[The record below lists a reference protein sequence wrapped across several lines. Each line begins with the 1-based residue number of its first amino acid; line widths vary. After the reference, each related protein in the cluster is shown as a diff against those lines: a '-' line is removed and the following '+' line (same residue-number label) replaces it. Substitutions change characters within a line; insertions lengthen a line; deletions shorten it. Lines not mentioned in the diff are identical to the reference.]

1 MTFFVIS
8 GVTGNLPTPKYTKSY
23 ASSTI
28 AVTVFAGKTPQL
40 YPKTSKNSHSSVGRC
55 VFALLRGVALC
66 FIERHVGCGGLSTLS
81 IFTHRHSR
89 LAGSLF
95 LGGRA
100 VREPSDI
107 KMAKNMMD
115 GPVCGRFA
123 TVFGTVR
130 QQIAQKTVGRCDVH
144 HVGSGGVFFGGV
156 SGMEISPLAPLG
168 RDDMED
174 TRSVAIPWS
183 KSVLPVL
190 TGNPAGVEWKVINN
204 TKC

>member
-1 MTFFVIS
+1 MSFVIVLS
-8 GVTGNLPTPKYTKSY
+8 GVTGNLPTSKYTKSY

-55 VFALLRGVALC
+55 VFALLRGVAFC

-89 LAGSLF
+89 LDRESF
-95 LGGRA
+95 IFGGRA
-100 VREPSDI
+100 VRAPSDI

-115 GPVCGRFA
+115 GPFFGRFA

-130 QQIAQKTVGRCDVH
+130 QQIAQKTVGRCVC
-144 HVGSGGVFFGGV
+144 VMRWTVW
-156 SGMEISPLAPLG
+156 MECQ
-168 RDDMED
+168 
-174 TRSVAIPWS
+174 
-183 KSVLPVL
+183 
-190 TGNPAGVEWKVINN
+190 AGQKVRGFI
-204 TKC
+204 